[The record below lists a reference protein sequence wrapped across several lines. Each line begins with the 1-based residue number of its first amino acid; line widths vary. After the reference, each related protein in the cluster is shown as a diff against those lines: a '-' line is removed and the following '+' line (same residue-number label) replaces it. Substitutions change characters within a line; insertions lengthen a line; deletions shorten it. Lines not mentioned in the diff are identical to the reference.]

1 MANMKLSNL
10 TRRDIDILNILN
22 ESEEYLNASSIA
34 SKRPDLTLNT
44 VQVELRK
51 LLKMGLVEIGNIGYS
66 GTVLCREYKISKKA
80 SNEILAQLEEE
91 YSAWIPNV
99 SASNIV
105 ANFFKKEKNKEKLQ
119 KEISELEKIIEQYK
133 K

>member
-66 GTVLCREYKISKKA
+66 GTVLCREYKISQKA
-80 SNEILAQLEEE
+80 SKEILAQLEEE

-105 ANFFKKEKNKEKLQ
+105 AGFFKKEKNQEKLQ